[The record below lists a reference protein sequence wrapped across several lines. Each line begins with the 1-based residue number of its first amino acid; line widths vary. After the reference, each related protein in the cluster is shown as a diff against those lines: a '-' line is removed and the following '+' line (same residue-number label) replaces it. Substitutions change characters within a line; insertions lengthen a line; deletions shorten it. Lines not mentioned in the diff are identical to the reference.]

1 MDADWNTIEN
11 KKPSYM
17 SVDNDLVDQPLENLY
32 DDKVEMAMVHMFN
45 GQDPSQLEKNKKS
58 KNKDS

>member
-17 SVDNDLVDQPLENLY
+17 SVDNDLVEPPLENLY

-45 GQDPSQLEKNKKS
+45 GQDPS
-58 KNKDS
+58 